1 MPTIAHLSDI
11 HLDGSDERLARLT
24 RVLDEAAC
32 VGADAVVLTGDLA
45 DRGLP
50 AEYAQFR
57 DAMAGDRPWIAVP
70 GNHDLREAARPF
82 LGDTADGPL
91 DQVLDIPG
99 LRIVGLD
106 SLVEGATE
114 GALAQASLEFADRA
128 VRSAPGPVVLALH
141 HPPVPVGHQVMDELG
156 LRDPGGLA
164 RIAGTPAVAA
174 VLTGHVHTSLA
185 ARFAGT
191 PLLGA
196 GGVASTMRLGSRTD
210 PIADARAM
218 PAFAV
223 HVFDDDGWVRTVFHP
238 LSPQA

>member
-1 MPTIAHLSDI
+1 VPTIAHLSDT
-11 HLDGSDERLARLT
+11 HLDGSDERLDRLT
-24 RVLDEAAC
+24 RVLSEAASA
-32 VGADAVVLTGDLA
+32 GADAVLVTGDLA
-45 DRGLP
+45 DHGLA

-57 DAMAGDRPWIAVP
+57 EAMPDDRPWIAVP
-70 GNHDLREAARPF
+70 GNHDRREVARPF
-82 LGDTADGPL
+82 LGDQVTGPL

-106 SLVEGATE
+106 SLAEGAAK
-114 GALAQASLEFADRA
+114 GALAQESLEFADRA
-128 VRSAPGPVVLALH
+128 VRNAPGPVVLALH
-141 HPPVPVGHQVMDELG
+141 HPPVPVGHQVMDGLG
-156 LRDPGGLA
+156 LCESSGLA
-164 RIAGTPAVAA
+164 RIAAAPNVAA

-191 PLLGA
+191 PLFGA

-210 PIADARAM
+210 PITDARAM

-223 HVFDDDGWVRTVFHP
+223 HVFDDNGWVRTVFHP